1 MTIDMEN
8 KLEQYKWFFGD
19 QLHQMQQEQQT
30 LMSTPVCALL
40 KQGLVTMGYVEKVI
54 PSTAHVVVKFPIGYA
69 PRMKTL
75 KSFVVIKKEGFTQYG
90 AQLKNWTCSLESLL
104 HNIEAHSSMSE
115 IMPLHYLPSN
125 DGYDHVECASV
136 SIKLYELLQK
146 SSAAGKSLTVFV
158 FDPYPP
164 IDYLYNLK
172 QYIDLF
178 PENPELML
186 QPKIEYE
193 EWHPNELCYSP
204 EKPNA
209 IASTVFETLERN
221 ACCILQGPPGT
232 GKTYVIA
239 SIIADYLKQGKTVC
253 ATTMANKG
261 LMELILQEPLKPFLN
276 NNKIFKT
283 NISSDELAQA
293 PELKA
298 APKGLVVPCG
308 ELLCSTNY
316 VLSGIFGEKNLKEF
330 GIPDFDLVVIE
341 EASQAFLT
349 AIAAFKSLGKRCLI
363 VGDPMQLP
371 PIVKSLEKAQYK
383 MFNVATQIEGL
394 KTFALGT
401 DFPSF
406 RIITTFRLSANSAKL
421 TGLFYD
427 RRLRSVNPGVPDF
440 SKISSPFLMD
450 KGGVIYHT
458 TSGFT
463 NAICSNEAL
472 VVIGGILDQ
481 FSKNYPDAEIAVITP
496 FIDSAKK
503 LQKHYMTPLGL
514 KNLTI
519 ETVDRIQ
526 GMTVDYAIYY
536 IPGRKPSFA
545 LDEKRFNVAT
555 SRSRGT
561 TLLLCDMPLEQMHTA
576 SGIVQSFVEN
586 CARIQ
591 PDGTSTI
598 MDDSISET
606 ASQIVPEK
614 SNYREDTT
622 ILPGVKVLDK
632 IDLSQFE
639 TKKQRAVKSETKKN
653 IYIIDTNVFVNCPDI
668 ISKIVPRYSVILS
681 AKVIDELDHLKI
693 KLDADGKRNVEKAL
707 KNINNAMD
715 KPNVSM
721 ELSNPSLLPADF
733 DKRSPD
739 NNILTVAL
747 KHKNENPI
755 LLTSDNGLQVKA
767 KGLNINTISLKDF
780 LKR

>member
-1 MTIDMEN
+1 MEN

-30 LMSTPVCALL
+30 LMSTPVSSLL
-40 KQGLVTMGYVEKVI
+40 KQGLVTMGYVERVI
-54 PSTAHVVVKFPIGYA
+54 PTTAHVVVKFPNGYA

-75 KSFVVIKKEGFTQYG
+75 KSFVVIKKEGFSQYG
-90 AQLKNWTCSLESLL
+90 SQLKSWPCSLEVFL

-146 SSAAGKSLTVFV
+146 STAAGKSLTVFV

-164 IDYLYNLK
+164 LDYLYNLK

-178 PENPELML
+178 PQNPELML

-193 EWHPNELCYSP
+193 EWHPNELSYSP

-261 LMELILQEPLKPFLN
+261 LMELILQEPLKPFLKN
-276 NNKIFKT
+276 SKIFKT

-316 VLSGIFGEKNLKEF
+316 VLSGVFGEKNLEEF
-330 GIPDFDLVVIE
+330 GLPDFDLVVIE

-349 AIAAFKSLGKRCLI
+349 AIAAFKSLGKRCLV

-383 MFNVATQIEGL
+383 MFNVGTQIEGL

-427 RRLRSVNPGVPDF
+427 RRLRSVNRGVPHF
-440 SKISSPFLMD
+440 SKITSPFLMD
-450 KGGVIYHT
+450 EGGVIYHT

-463 NAICSNEAL
+463 NAICSDEAL
-472 VVIGGILDQ
+472 AIIGGILDQ

-496 FIDSAKK
+496 FIDSAKE
-503 LQKHYMTPLGL
+503 LQKHYMIPLGL

-555 SRSRGT
+555 SRSKGT
-561 TLLLCDMPLEQMHTA
+561 TLLLSDIPLEQMHTA
-576 SGIVQSFVEN
+576 SSIIQSFIEK
-586 CARIQ
+586 CSKIGI
-591 PDGTSTI
+591 DGTSI
-598 MDDSISET
+598 VKSDSALESV
-606 ASQIVPEK
+606 QIAPEK
-614 SNYREDTT
+614 SIYREETP
-622 ILPGVKVLDK
+622 ILPGVKVIDK
-632 IDLSQFE
+632 IDLSKFE
-639 TKKQRAVKSETKKN
+639 SKKQRAVRSEAKQN

-668 ISKIVPRYSVILS
+668 IAKIDVKYTVILS

-693 KLDADGKRNVEKAL
+693 KLDTDGKRNVEKAL
-707 KNINNAMD
+707 KNINRAMD
-715 KPNVSM
+715 KPNVKM
-721 ELSNPSLLPADF
+721 ELSDSSLLPPDF

-739 NNILTVAL
+739 NNILSVAL
-747 KHKNENPI
+747 KYANENPI
-755 LLTSDNGLQVKA
+755 LLTSDNGLQIKA
-767 KGLNINTISLKDF
+767 KGLGINTISLKEF